1 MPAQR
6 GWFIGVAVVA
16 ALAFWVL
23 LAGPRE
29 LFGIDTGNVGVAV
42 LVTVAWLSMHRVSR
56 MPDGGLGEAMAPGEW
71 RAWIGLAFT
80 LVVGIYAS
88 VHAPV
93 FQGPPLMH
101 NPDAGR
107 IGRNIVLLLVAWAI
121 LTQVLGSRWRSLV
134 QEDERDRAI
143 EAAASHAARIA
154 LSVFAIG
161 IAMLLGFS
169 PPDHLA
175 WAPPPLI
182 AHLLVIGL
190 VASCMVEYGYIAL
203 AYWRGRR

>member
-1 MPAQR
+1 MSPR
-6 GWFIGVAVVA
+6 GTFIVIAIVA
-16 ALAFWVL
+16 ALAFWTL

-29 LFGIDTGNVGVAV
+29 LLGIDTGNAGVAV
-42 LVTVAWLSMHRVSR
+42 LVTLAWLSMYQVSR
-56 MPDGGLGEAMAPGEW
+56 MPDGGLGETMAPGEW

-80 LVVGIYAS
+80 LIVGVYAA

-107 IGRNIVLLLVAWAI
+107 VGRNIVLLVVAWAI
-121 LTQVLGSRWRSLV
+121 LTQVLGSRWPSAV
-134 QEDERDRAI
+134 QQDERDRAI
-143 EAAASHAARIA
+143 EAGASHAARIA

-161 IAMLLGFS
+161 VALLLGFT
-169 PPDHLA
+169 PAARLA
-175 WAPPPLI
+175 WAPPPMI

-190 VASCMVEYGYIAL
+190 VASCVVEYGYTAL